1 MNRCQQLYA
10 PPHGSLEPCSG
21 LPGQTCEFSCNKGY
35 ILTGSTTRTCNSD
48 GTWTGTPTQC
58 NGNWPQLLSFSSK
71 MILGDGLWG
80 WVFWDGCILERTWL
94 VSSCHQL
101 QSLYSL
107 VFLSRQKKILSAFRF
122 RVIPSLSLTSC
133 GFKEKGSSETLA
145 SIPHCI
151 FSSSRVK
158 SPSFYCFE
166 GIKLIFLSW
175 GQSSSVYNR
184 FSCSSRSSHFCT
196 DSLFFLI

>member
-10 PPHGSLEPCSG
+10 PPHGSLEPCSS

-101 QSLYSL
+101 QSFYSL
-107 VFLSRQKKILSAFRF
+107 IFLSRQKKKICQRFVSELSHLFLWLVVGSKKKDLPKHLHPFHIAYFPVLEL
-122 RVIPSLSLTSC
+122 RVHHSTALR
-133 GFKEKGSSETLA
+133 E
-145 SIPHCI
+145 
-151 FSSSRVK
+151 
-158 SPSFYCFE
+158 
-166 GIKLIFLSW
+166 
-175 GQSSSVYNR
+175 
-184 FSCSSRSSHFCT
+184 
-196 DSLFFLI
+196 